1 MRQGLESAATAT
13 LFLCGDVMTGRGVD
27 QILQQPSAPHLHE
40 PYVDSALE
48 YLALAE
54 RASGPIARPAQ
65 PAYVWGDALA
75 ELERARPQAR
85 IVNLETSVT
94 TSEDAWPAKGIHY
107 RMHPANVACLSAA
120 RIDCCVLANNHVL
133 DWGYR
138 GLAETLDNLHA
149 AGLRTAGAGRDD
161 AEACAPAE
169 IPLAGGSRL
178 LVFAYGMESSGVSP
192 DWAAGERRAGVA
204 FLPDLSARSV
214 EAVARRVRAAK
225 RARDLALVSLHW
237 GGNWGYEVARA
248 ERAFAHALVDA
259 GADLVHG
266 HSSHHPKGIEVYGDR
281 LILYGCGD
289 FLNDY
294 EGIGGYASFRAE
306 LTLMYLPTLDA
317 ANGRL
322 LGLELVPMR
331 IRRLRLERACEVDAR
346 WLEAMLG
353 REGKNLGTRVERAA
367 GGSLALR
374 WE

>member
-1 MRQGLESAATAT
+1 MT
-13 LFLCGDVMTGRGVD
+13 LFLCGDVMTGRGID
-27 QILQQPSAPHLHE
+27 QILPQPSAPRLYE
-40 PYVDSALE
+40 PYVESALE
-48 YLALAE
+48 YVALAE

-85 IVNLETSVT
+85 IVNLETAVT
-94 TSEDAWPAKGIHY
+94 SSEDAWPAKGIHY

-120 RIDCCVLANNHVL
+120 AIDCCVLANNHVL
-133 DWGYR
+133 DWGHR
-138 GLAETLDNLHA
+138 GLAETLDSLHA
-149 AGLRTAGAGRDD
+149 AGLRTAGAGHDE

-169 IPLAGGSRL
+169 ISLAGGSRL
-178 LVFAYGMESSGVSP
+178 LVFAYGMESSGVPP
-192 DWAAGERRAGVA
+192 DWAAGKARAGVA
-204 FLPDLSARSV
+204 FLPDLSPRSLD
-214 EAVARRVRAAK
+214 AVARRVRAAK
-225 RARDLALVSLHW
+225 GARDLALVSLHW
-237 GGNWGYEVARA
+237 GGNWGYEVSRA
-248 ERAFAHALVDA
+248 EREFAHALVDA

-266 HSSHHPKGIEVYGDR
+266 HSSHHPKGIEVCGDR

-331 IRRLRLERACEVDAR
+331 IRRLRQERAREADAR
-346 WLEAMLG
+346 WLEAMLV
-353 REGKNLGTRVERAA
+353 REGKKLGTRVERGV

-374 WE
+374 WD